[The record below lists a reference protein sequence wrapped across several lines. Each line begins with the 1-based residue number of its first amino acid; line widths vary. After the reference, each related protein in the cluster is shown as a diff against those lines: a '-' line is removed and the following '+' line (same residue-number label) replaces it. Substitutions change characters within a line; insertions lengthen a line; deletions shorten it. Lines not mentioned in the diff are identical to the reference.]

1 MTDLTG
7 SSFGT
12 QHRLTPFPLIKQLLK
27 HLILA
32 AFITARVR
40 CRYHQPGKRI
50 SESLLPGIHL
60 PGEDTCLHHLLPS
73 VAVCPQGC
81 CPIAEGIIR
90 SGEAT
95 TEIDRQP
102 LRQFLRAILIFAF
115 TNLPRSNE
123 PMAASRSSDPC
134 RGPNSHAI
142 SNIVEMHTLQGDE
155 NPGAS
160 TGHTPQLPTATS
172 DHSDESNPPS
182 TATSHKRKPEKRN
195 CIPPCYLLIFL
206 GLLTVVGSLLPGL
219 WRASSHN
226 DLSGGFSLAQYILGV
241 GIFVVGSMVAIHSK
255 SCECWK
261 THNPVVS

>member
-1 MTDLTG
+1 MTGLTG
-7 SSFGT
+7 SSCGT
-12 QHRLTPFPLIKQLLK
+12 QHRLTPFPLINQLLEY
-27 HLILA
+27 LILA
-32 AFITARVR
+32 AFITVSVR

-60 PGEDTCLHHLLPS
+60 PEEDTCLHHLLPS
-73 VAVCPQGC
+73 VAVCSQRC
-81 CPIAEGIIR
+81 CRIAGEIIR
-90 SGEAT
+90 SGEAI
-95 TEIDRQP
+95 TEIDRQQ
-102 LRQFLRAILIFAF
+102 LRHFLRAILIFPF
-115 TNLPRSNE
+115 TNLSCSNE
-123 PMAASRSSDPC
+123 PMAASKSSDPC
-134 RGPNSHAI
+134 RGTNSHAI

-160 TGHTPQLPTATS
+160 TSRTPQLPTATS
-172 DHSDESNPPS
+172 DNSDESNPPS
-182 TATSHKRKPEKRN
+182 TATSYAKKPEKRT

-219 WRASSHN
+219 WRASSRN